1 MSSSSSSS
9 SNANYNA
16 SLTTS
21 TTAAAIAN
29 NNNNNLHSFVTS
41 LTDGVEDN
49 SNLNHTP
56 NNNPS
61 GQQNF
66 ANGVGGGGEVPSTTA
81 ATSSL
86 STTDLTNLSNLQ
98 VAAQAWNQQHS
109 SQTQPNLTTL
119 NVVGQSGTGSMS
131 SSHL

>member
-1 MSSSSSSS
+1 MSSSSSSSS

-21 TTAAAIAN
+21 TTAAAVAN

-41 LTDGVEDN
+41 LTDGGED
-49 SNLNHTP
+49 NLNHNPHNNTP
-56 NNNPS
+56 
-61 GQQNF
+61 GHQTF
-66 ANGVGGGGEVPSTTA
+66 VNGGGGGGEGPSTTS

-86 STTDLTNLSNLQ
+86 SANDLTNLSNLQ

-109 SQTQPNLTTL
+109 SQPQHNLTTL
-119 NVVGQSGTGSMS
+119 NVVGQAGSGSMS
-131 SSHL
+131 TSHV

>member
-1 MSSSSSSS
+1 MSSSSSSSS

-21 TTAAAIAN
+21 TTAAAVAN

-41 LTDGVEDN
+41 LTDGGED
-49 SNLNHTP
+49 NLNHNPHNNTP
-56 NNNPS
+56 
-61 GQQNF
+61 GHQTF
-66 ANGVGGGGEVPSTTA
+66 VNGGGGGEGPSTTS

-86 STTDLTNLSNLQ
+86 SANDLTNLSNLQ

-109 SQTQPNLTTL
+109 SQPQHNLTTL
-119 NVVGQSGTGSMS
+119 NVVGQAGSGSMS
-131 SSHL
+131 TSHV